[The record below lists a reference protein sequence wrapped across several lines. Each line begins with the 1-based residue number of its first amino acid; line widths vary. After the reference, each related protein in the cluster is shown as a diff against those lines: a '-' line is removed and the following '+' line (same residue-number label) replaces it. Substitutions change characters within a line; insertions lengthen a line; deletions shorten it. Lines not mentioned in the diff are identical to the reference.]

1 MGNTQKKKSLNVNW
15 VGGFNIHI
23 MIIRPIIVTKNQKA
37 TLSEVA
43 FYSIM
48 TYDKI

>member
-1 MGNTQKKKSLNVNW
+1 MA
-15 VGGFNIHI
+15 GFNIHI

-37 TLSEVA
+37 TPSEVA

-48 TYDKI
+48 AYDKILAILPI